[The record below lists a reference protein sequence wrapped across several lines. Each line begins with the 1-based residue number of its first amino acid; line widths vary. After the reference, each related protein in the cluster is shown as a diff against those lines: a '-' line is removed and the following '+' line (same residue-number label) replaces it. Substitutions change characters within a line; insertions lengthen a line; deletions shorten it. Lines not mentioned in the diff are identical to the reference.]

1 MRYPIGAQTVQNQR
15 QFPVQNHISV
25 VFVNTLI
32 IIGLLGF
39 VLPSVGYP
47 ILIGSLSWVRSLLR
61 GAVPEPLA
69 LDDSQLPTISF
80 ILSAYNEE
88 AVLREKLE
96 NTLALDYPKEKIDI
110 VVLSDASSDQTDL
123 IAQSFSDHGIRLLRS
138 QSRAGKSSNLTRF
151 VPQTQGSI
159 LVFSDANSLYQKN
172 AVRRLVAHFS
182 DPKVGYVVG
191 SQRYQPKGSG
201 QTHDSENQYWEL
213 ELKIK
218 EWESNL
224 SSVVGADGAIF
235 AMRRELFEPLEDSDI
250 SDFLGP
256 LKIVSRGFRGVF
268 DPKAI
273 CYEAPVSTMNRNFY
287 RKVRIITRS
296 LQAIFKVPSVL
307 MPWKTGWFALQVW
320 LHKVLRW
327 FSPVSLLLLL
337 IGATISASSGELA
350 GQVILGLA
358 LTWLGLA
365 CLYTIPWLRR
375 NPLVAAACYALVI
388 NVAAFIG
395 IISAFRGIKINSWKP
410 DR

>member
-1 MRYPIGAQTVQNQR
+1 M
-15 QFPVQNHISV
+15 
-25 VFVNTLI
+25 NTLI

-39 VLPSVGYP
+39 LVPSVGYP
-47 ILIGSLSWVRSLLR
+47 VIVGLLSWFRLLLS
-61 GAVPEPLA
+61 GGIPEPLA
-69 LDDSQLPTISF
+69 LDDTQLPSISF

-110 VVLSDASSDQTDL
+110 VVLSDASTDQTDS
-123 IAQSFSDHGIRLLRS
+123 IAESFADQGIRALRS
-138 QSRAGKSSNLTRF
+138 LSRAGKSSNLTRF

-159 LVFSDANSLYQKN
+159 LVFSDANSLYQKD

-191 SQRYQPKGSG
+191 SQRYQPKETG

-235 AMRRELFEPLEDSDI
+235 AMRRELFEPLDDSDI

-296 LQAIFKVPSVL
+296 LQAIFKVPAVL

-327 FSPVSLLLLL
+327 FSPVSLMLLV
-337 IGATISASSGELA
+337 IGAAISAASGELA
-350 GQVILGLA
+350 GKVILGFA
-358 LTWLGLA
+358 MTWLGLA
-365 CLYTIPWLRR
+365 SLYLIPRLRR
-375 NPLVAAACYALVI
+375 NRVVSAACYSLVI
-388 NVAAFIG
+388 NAAAFIG
-395 IISAFRGIKINSWKP
+395 IISAFRGRKINSWKP